1 VESGMIQ
8 REIQESAF
16 RAQQAVESGA
26 ATVVGVT
33 RFQTEATPSIPTFQI
48 DPEIESRQRRRL
60 AEVRARRDAARWK
73 AALETVKQAATADTN
88 LVPPIIAAV
97 KADATIGEI
106 SDALRTV
113 FGEHRESFTA

>member
-1 VESGMIQ
+1 
-8 REIQESAF
+8 
-16 RAQQAVESGA
+16 
-26 ATVVGVT
+26 VGVT

-97 KADATIGEI
+97 KAEATIGEI